1 MTQILVRRMG
11 SINVRIPDEQK
22 KEIEQT
28 AERQNYPSPS
38 EWVREAI
45 REKLEKETTLY
56 PKEVERILRLW
67 EKEEKGELETVPA
80 DEVWEDLGIKE

>member
-1 MTQILVRRMG
+1 MG

-28 AERQNYPSPS
+28 AEKENYPSPS

-45 REKLEKETTLY
+45 RDKLRRETKLY
-56 PKEVERILRLW
+56 PKEVERILEVW
-67 EKEEKGELETVPA
+67 EKERKGELETTPA
-80 DEVWEDLGIKE
+80 DEVWEELGIEE